1 MFDRET
7 QLLSDQFEK
16 IDVPK
21 KFHENGFNVRVNIE
35 KKDLLQIDTIAWDN
49 NIIYVIET
57 KLWDV
62 NIFFEHRRVHNQ
74 RERDL
79 KGIVDGCKF
88 TNEIPKE
95 IPSLIYKINYV
106 KENFAKILFDYE
118 ETQMFQDHDIVVNN
132 TDKEILGL
140 IVTKSYPPTK
150 EYKGIK
156 MIGFK
161 EINDL

>member
-1 MFDRET
+1 LFKKEKD
-7 QLLSDQFEK
+7 LLSDQFEK
-16 IDVPK
+16 VDVPK
-21 KFHENGFNVRVNIE
+21 EFHENGFNVRVNIV
-35 KKDLLQIDTIAWDN
+35 KKGSLQIDTIAWDN

-62 NIFFEHRRVHNQ
+62 NKFFEHRKIHNQ

-79 KGIVDGCKF
+79 KGIVDGYKY
-88 TNEIPKE
+88 THEISKT

-106 KENFAKILFDYE
+106 KENLLKILSGYE
-118 ETQMFQDHDIVVNN
+118 ETVIFPDHDTVVNN
-132 TDKEILGL
+132 NDKEVVGL
-140 IVTKSYPPTK
+140 IVTKSYPPIK
-150 EYKGIK
+150 EYKGVR